1 MIARIRRR
9 LVCLLSAFARG
20 GLRYSGRRRYLESA
34 LRVVLLVVLG
44 IAVAYGGYIAF
55 GLLLGLLGYL
65 VRTVVALVSDLLD
78 SLARMVVVLV
88 EIAVVILVLWAF
100 ISSMISPATAP
111 KPKSRDILDR
121 YQRPVAGPPP
131 GSDAPKKPRR

>member
-9 LVCLLSAFARG
+9 LVRLVRRLSAFARG

-34 LRVVLLVVLG
+34 LRVVVLVALG
-44 IAVAYGGYIAF
+44 IAVGFGGYIAF
-55 GLLLGLLGYL
+55 GLLLEVLAYL
-65 VRTVVALVSDLLD
+65 V
-78 SLARMVVVLV
+78 RMVVVLV
-88 EIAVVILVLWAF
+88 LLAIFIAVFGAF
-100 ISSMISPATAP
+100 LAFGGAATSSAISSAAP
-111 KPKSRDILDR
+111 KPSPKSRDILDR